1 MNFKRY
7 ISTGIF
13 VLALVATAVSVSQ
26 YTALSRSSAS
36 VIKRSTEAK
45 AQNSLSKVTY
55 NGEDMYVA
63 KSTFYDYRS
72 DSEVGTSATPNEIKN
87 AKTASLNNFGQFNTK
102 LMNLMKY
109 NVASECP
116 AQYPLYQG
124 KHGYTFT
131 PSDMKNFY
139 TYKDEEAL
147 AKSNYWLAANNGQIG
162 SNATQGLV
170 DNKLK
175 YGSDGTSYIT
185 QTNPSNGKSSYLPY
199 FDKNFLTT
207 NKFDNSQLTLG
218 DVRENVAFPF
228 RKTQKDGV
236 TYYEFNSGIDTVR
249 FNSNKQLDYL
259 GSNNKN
265 EQVLDCL
272 SNPGIFP
279 YNDKSQGNSDKLNF
293 GYGLKIEV
301 PFNMPKDGKIDGK
314 DIVFEFSGDDDVWV
328 FIDGELALDIGG
340 AHKSVSGTI
349 NFAKQVSTVSS
360 VKNNKVAFAK
370 RDMRLSSEG
379 LFTNNELGL
388 VNVPTV
394 FKNVQSN
401 FSADLKTKL
410 SKTNE
415 VHTLTFFYMERGMV
429 ESNMKINFNLPEPTK
444 FTVDNVVNNDNV
456 SETFKEE
463 AMKVAKDD
471 EFVYDVLD
479 KTITKSNSFFIKAND
494 GVMFVNEFAEKDL
507 LLTQQRTIRNASRKM
522 VDLYDTSWVLKDE
535 QSEISKDKSLIVSD
549 SRVQDKGNI
558 LFTNASEK
566 GVPVLNA
573 TYTNDIKTY
582 DFVLLNK
589 VSDEYMNKHSDYKEK
604 EFKYTIKYQ
613 KVFGGSSEE
622 KLYSGKYYLY
632 KEDGKEEEKTTEN
645 GEVVLKQGEK
655 VVIKNVPVLTII
667 NTSVSLGED
676 DVVTE
681 LKATEQFKCDGNKG
695 TCEGTIGTY
704 NVVEYTIGYKSEE
717 VKQPEKIDD
726 NGVKEAV
733 KDTEAENNLSSNTNN
748 VVQPTAPGQ
757 DELDETAKTGD
768 ETNVTTWLILMGI
781 SIVLTAG
788 AGISLII
795 SKRRY

>member
-1 MNFKRY
+1 MNIKRF

-13 VLALVATAVSVSQ
+13 VVALVSLVVSISQ
-26 YTALSRSSAS
+26 YEELSRSSAS
-36 VIKRSTEAK
+36 IVKRSTEVK
-45 AQNSLSKVTY
+45 ADTSLSKVTY

-72 DSEVGTSATPNEIKN
+72 DSEVGTSSTPNEIKN

-102 LMNLMKY
+102 IMQLMKY
-109 NVASECP
+109 NVVSECP

-162 SNATQGLV
+162 CNATQGLV
-170 DNKLK
+170 DSKLK
-175 YGSDGTSYIT
+175 YDSDGTSYIT
-185 QTNPSNGKSSYLPY
+185 QSNPANGKSAKLPY
-199 FDKNFLTT
+199 FDKQFLTV
-207 NKFDNSQLTLG
+207 NKFDNSQLSLG

-228 RKTQKDGV
+228 RKKQKDGV
-236 TYYEFNSGIDTVR
+236 TYYEFNSSVDTVR
-249 FNSNKQLDYL
+249 FNNNKQLDYL
-259 GSNNKN
+259 GTNNKN
-265 EQVLDCL
+265 EQVRDCL
-272 SNPGIFP
+272 SNPGLFP

-293 GYGLKIEV
+293 GYGVKIEV

-349 NFAKQVSTVSS
+349 NFAKQLSTVSS

-394 FKNVQSN
+394 NKNVSAN
-401 FSADLKTKL
+401 FSQDLKNKL

-429 ESNMKINFNLPEPTK
+429 ESNMKISFNLPEPTK
-444 FTVDNVVNNDNV
+444 YTVDNAVTDDNV
-456 SETFKEE
+456 SDTFKEE
-463 AMKVAKDD
+463 AMITAKED
-471 EFVYDVLD
+471 EFVFDVLD
-479 KTITKSNSFFIKAND
+479 KTSTKSNSLFIKAND
-494 GVMFVNEFAEKDL
+494 GVMFINEFAEKDI
-507 LLTQQRTIRNASRKM
+507 LLTQQRTLRNASRKM
-522 VDLYDTSWVLKDE
+522 IDLYDTSWVLKDE

-549 SRVQDKGNI
+549 SRLQDKGSI
-558 LFTNASEK
+558 LFTNVSEK
-566 GVPVLNA
+566 GVPVLTS
-573 TYTNDIKTY
+573 TYTNNIKTY

-589 VSDEYMNKHSDYKEK
+589 VSDEYMEKHSDYKDK
-604 EFKYTIKYQ
+604 EFKYTVKYQ
-613 KVFGGSSEE
+613 KVFGGTSAE
-622 KLYSGKYYLY
+622 KTYGGKYYLY
-632 KEDGKEEEKTTEN
+632 KEDGTEEEKTTNN
-645 GEVVLKQGEK
+645 GEISMKTGEK
-655 VVIKNVPVLTII
+655 VVIKDVPVLTTIS
-667 NTSVSLGED
+667 TSVSLGED
-676 DVVTE
+676 DIVAS
-681 LKATEQFKCDGNKG
+681 LKATEQFKGDSSKIK
-695 TCEGTIGTY
+695 CEGTIGKY
-704 NVVEYTIGYKSEE
+704 NVVEYTIGYKTEE
-717 VKQPEKIDD
+717 VKQQEQLDD
-726 NGVKEAV
+726 NEV
-733 KDTEAENNLSSNTNN
+733 KDTLKGTDAEDIVPKEDN
-748 VVQPTAPGQ
+748 VIQPTAPGQ

-768 ETNVTTWLILMGI
+768 ETDLTTWLVLMGI

-788 AGISLII
+788 AGISII
-795 SKRRY
+795 VFKNR